1 MYRSVFRSAL
11 VATALVLLAAGP
23 VAAQDYSA
31 SEEQPDI
38 VDTAVEA
45 DGFDTLVQAL
55 KAADLVGALKG
66 DGPFTVFAPTD
77 EAFAAL
83 PDGQL
88 QSLLKEENKAQLQ
101 AILQY
106 HVVSGKAMASD
117 VTGLDAAP
125 TLEGRSVQFQVDDGT
140 VKVMGQ
146 NVATVAQ
153 ADIEASNG
161 VIHVIDTVL
170 LPPEESAE
178 GDM

>member
-1 MYRSVFRSAL
+1 MYRSVFRTTL
-11 VATALVLLAAGP
+11 VATALLLLAAGP
-23 VAAQDYSA
+23 IAAQDYSTN
-31 SEEQPDI
+31 EEQPDI

-55 KAADLVGALKG
+55 KAADLVDALKG

-88 QSLLKEENKAQLQ
+88 ASLLKEENKAQRCE

-125 TLEGRSVQFQVDDGT
+125 TLEAAPCSFRWT
-140 VKVMGQ
+140 T
-146 NVATVAQ
+146 A
-153 ADIEASNG
+153 
-161 VIHVIDTVL
+161 
-170 LPPEESAE
+170 P
-178 GDM
+178 

>member
-1 MYRSVFRSAL
+1 MYRSVFRTTL
-11 VATALVLLAAGP
+11 VATALLLLAAGP
-23 VAAQDYSA
+23 IAAQDYSTN
-31 SEEQPDI
+31 EEQPDI

-55 KAADLVGALKG
+55 KAADLVDALKG

-88 QSLLKEENKAQLQ
+88 ASLLKEENKAQLQ

-153 ADIEASNG
+153 ANIETSNG

-170 LPPEESAE
+170 LPPEKSAE